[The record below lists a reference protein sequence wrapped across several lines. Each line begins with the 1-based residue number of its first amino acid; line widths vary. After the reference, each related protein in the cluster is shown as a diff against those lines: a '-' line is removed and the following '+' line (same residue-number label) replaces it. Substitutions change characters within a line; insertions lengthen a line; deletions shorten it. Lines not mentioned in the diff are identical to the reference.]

1 MTLAALALVVAAAG
15 VQAQPQPLPE
25 LDRPK
30 AEKKDE
36 PKEEKKPRPRISVK
50 PKGGSIGDDVPGGG
64 PRSAESSKGGTPGG
78 PSGSF
83 TGEPRKP

>member
-1 MTLAALALVVAAAG
+1 MKLFALAVGLAVTGA
-15 VQAQPQPLPE
+15 QAEPQPLPE

-36 PKEEKKPRPRISVK
+36 PKEEQKPRSRISVK
-50 PKGGSIGDDVPGGG
+50 PKGGSIGDDKPGGG
-64 PRSAESSKGGTPGG
+64 PPSAESSKGGTPGG

-83 TGEPRKP
+83 TGPSSKP